1 MERAAFP
8 FGTSEA
14 IKFKEP
20 GCDAEFSL
28 RAGGMASIQYYD
40 KEKYGEGAMKTFE
53 GFAKA
58 ALSECIAEWPKD
70 KLRMCSDNRTIL
82 GGMIEYKL
90 YQKGV
95 FAKIEIKIIKLMP
108 ENEDIYAKLAEQRHK
123 EEEKEK
129 ATKKAAEGEHGPLVG
144 FRYGL
149 TSHGMMAG
157 TGSSSD
163 TEVQWLKSGEVLMT
177 ESYNGYGTESKKV
190 YRLKPMMAETLREY
204 VVKAKLAELSKEKT
218 ELPLCYDNFTSASI
232 NMTFDET
239 GYGGSPYEDYHLFCG
254 PSKMTFGQIE
264 KKITELFDG
273 LKESAE
279 LLSNEAKTIPQNPG
293 GFPFMTGT
301 VTPVKPANADPSAWT
316 CPECGCPTNTG
327 KFCTECGKR
336 RE

>member
-1 MERAAFP
+1 MERTAFP

-28 RAGGMASIQYYD
+28 RAGGMATIQYYD
-40 KEKYGEGAMKTFE
+40 KEKYGDDAMKVFE

-58 ALSECIAEWPKD
+58 ALPECIAEWPQD
-70 KLRMCSDNRTIL
+70 KLRMCSDNKRIL
-82 GGMIEYKL
+82 GEKIEYKL

-108 ENEDIYAKLAEQRHK
+108 ENEDIYEKLAEERYK
-123 EEEKEK
+123 AEEKEK
-129 ATKKAAEGEHGPLVG
+129 ATKKAAEGEHGPLTE
-144 FRYGL
+144 FRYDL

-163 TEVQWLKSGEVLMT
+163 RTVEWLKSGEVLLT
-177 ESYNGYGTESKKV
+177 ETYNGGGTESKKV
-190 YRLKPMMAETLREY
+190 YRLKPIIAEALREF
-204 VVKAKLAELSKEKT
+204 VVKAKLAELSKE
-218 ELPLCYDNFTSASI
+218 EIEHPLCYDNFTSASI

-239 GYGGSPYEDYHLFCG
+239 EYGGSPYESYHLFCG
-254 PSKMTFGQIE
+254 PSKTTFGSIE
-264 KKITELFDG
+264 KKISELLGG

-301 VTPVKPANADPSAWT
+301 VKPVKPANADPSAWT
-316 CPECGCPTNTG
+316 CPECGCRTNTG
-327 KFCTECGKR
+327 KFCTECGRKR
-336 RE
+336 E